1 MTQHDEGHDEGQ
13 GVEDDPRDARW
24 IERARADFNP
34 PPPPPVGEMWAAIEA
49 EIGRDA
55 PAAKDPDPSDVSR
68 EGRPELVLLPEDP
81 AVAGNGRTVAEDG
94 SAGGLSAAGRPGGK
108 VRRGAQ
114 VRRGLHRTWGWAA
127 AAVLLLTSG
136 VIMGRWSMQGG
147 PDSPGEVA
155 SAPGVTAPSGTA
167 GGSAREG
174 VPSPALARITRE
186 HLDRSEAFLVG
197 LRADAGRGTLDP
209 GITAWAETLLSETRL
224 LLDSRAGADGS
235 VAPLL
240 RDLEWILVQVAALP
254 VGGERRN
261 EELRL
266 LNDGIDEQDVL
277 FRMRAVEPLPGMA
290 GAME

>member
-24 IERARADFNP
+24 IERVRADFNP
-34 PPPPPVGEMWAAIEA
+34 PPAPPLDEMWAAIEA
-49 EIGRDA
+49 EIGRDT
-55 PAAKDPDPSDVSR
+55 PAAQGPDSSGVSR
-68 EGRPELVLLPEDP
+68 KERPELVLLPEDP
-81 AVAGNGRTVAEDG
+81 AVAGNGRIAADGG
-94 SAGGLSAAGRPGGK
+94 SAGGVSAEQAAGKG
-108 VRRGAQ
+108 RRGAP

-127 AAVLLLTSG
+127 AAVLLLTTG

-147 PDSPGEVA
+147 PDSGDEVA
-155 SAPGVTAPSGTA
+155 LAPGVTSPSGTA
-167 GGSAREG
+167 GGSARDG
-174 VPSPALARITRE
+174 VPSPALARVTRE

-197 LRADAGRGTLDP
+197 LRVDAGRGTLDP
-209 GITAWAETLLSETRL
+209 AITAWAETLLSETRL

-254 VGGERRN
+254 VGGERRD

-266 LNDGIDEQDVL
+266 LNDGIDEQDML